1 MPFGKSAILRPWC
14 LAPAQWMVVEI
25 DRSQLSEDEKNS
37 WRVQTFVFFHS
48 LYMCVNCRDAF
59 CQCGSITHLLAEAGC
74 VRSSVRRRRKNY
86 DALTWRRWRC
96 RRKKTKSRQT
106 FNKNSCDLLTAITH
120 TKILVAYF
128 SVSEP
133 PFPQIDII
141 GIVVIVWRARGKLSG
156 LFCAI
161 LCATIVHSVM
171 HTHYEQT

>member
-1 MPFGKSAILRPWC
+1 MTVTCAVHWLLRGTWCEALYPGQYAIWKVCHP
-14 LAPAQWMVVEI
+14 APVMSGARTVDGRW
-25 DRSQLSEDEKNS
+25 DRQISVIRRWKEQLTSTDIC
-37 WRVQTFVFFHS
+37 FFFHS

-120 TKILVAYF
+120 TKILLAYF
-128 SVSEP
+128 
-133 PFPQIDII
+133 II
-141 GIVVIVWRARGKLSG
+141 SDKTSA
-156 LFCAI
+156 
-161 LCATIVHSVM
+161 
-171 HTHYEQT
+171 QQ